1 MKDFFI
7 SYTGEDRAWAEWIAW
22 TLEEAG
28 YLVVIQAWDFRP
40 GGNFVLDMQR
50 AMAEASRT
58 IAVLSLLY
66 LQKPFP
72 QSEWAAAFAQ
82 DPTSQERKL
91 LPVRVEDCN
100 PPGILRQIVHID
112 IFDCNEAEAQQRLLS
127 AVKDGRMKPQLK
139 PIFPVPQL
147 RPSFPGKVFE
157 QRQVP
162 ERVPFPT
169 DRSTELERP
178 PKPPKRKVIDW
189 ISLGLKCVNWLL
201 WLGIG
206 NIVLASNSR
215 GQAENITLT
224 FAMLGILAGAIDG
237 LVTGLALQ
245 RSNSSIQRQSFFL
258 LVTVGGAIV
267 GTIWAFAG
275 HQKSNPLTGTEVT
288 VFAMFLGAMFCEV
301 TVWVIGQKL
310 LKN

>member
-22 TLEEAG
+22 TLEEKG

-50 AMAEASRT
+50 AMAEANRT

-112 IFDCNEAEAQQRLLS
+112 IFDCNEAEAKQRLLS
-127 AVKDGRMKPQLK
+127 AVEDGRMKP
-139 PIFPVPQL
+139 PQSP
-147 RPSFPGKVFE
+147 RFPGKIF
-157 QRQVP
+157 

-169 DRSTELERP
+169 EPKRP
-178 PKPPKRKVIDW
+178 PKPPKRKASLDW
-189 ISLGLKCVNWLL
+189 IPMGLKGVSWVL

-206 NIVLASNSR
+206 NIVLASNSQ

-267 GTIWAFAG
+267 GTIWALAG

-310 LKN
+310 LRN